1 MNRSPRASG
10 CAASLLPEVAQATLG
25 AARQEA

>member
-1 MNRSPRASG
+1 MRAFTFRG
-10 CAASLLPEVAQATLG
+10 CAASLPLRGAQAPFG